1 MQTVILTI
9 VFLASPAGAQ
19 QSSSVEMRDVST
31 CESVAETWRRWPG
44 GLLKV
49 MSATCSA
56 GNATAAAS
64 DGAKSANVARN

>member
-9 VFLASPAGAQ
+9 VFLASPAGVQ
-19 QSSSVEMRDVST
+19 QSSSMEMRDVAT

-49 MSATCSA
+49 MSATCRPSGA
-56 GNATAAAS
+56 AVSTA
-64 DGAKSANVARN
+64 DGAKNANIARN